1 MSLNR
6 TLTATVSVAALCL
19 PLFVQQASA
28 SSINLGAAAGFAVLQ
43 TGEDGIIFDTD
54 QLNIGG
60 GNIINGN
67 IGVGNGANLNN
78 SDPATITNGNIFV
91 DTGASFTTGGTVN
104 GTTFTNQNLS
114 QARTDALALS
124 ATAAGLAPTGTI
136 ATPNATQIITP
147 GVYDFTTLQ
156 LNNNHV
162 WTLNGSGD
170 YIFNIS
176 TSLSVDHFAIV
187 LTNGATASNIL
198 FNDTGT
204 TTLSLTNG
212 SVLDGIIL
220 APNAGINFN
229 GGSTSLLGELI
240 SGEDINIASHAIVNS
255 VPGPIAGAGLPGLI
269 LAGGGLLGWWRR
281 RQKTA

>member
-1 MSLNR
+1 VR
-6 TLTATVSVAALCL
+6 TTGRGWPRRTGFLTKRDRQLFSAISHRRRDAVAPDRDGGGFERTV
-19 PLFVQQASA
+19 
-28 SSINLGAAAGFAVLQ
+28 VLW
-43 TGEDGIIFDTD
+43 IIFDTD

-91 DTGASFTTGGTVN
+91 DTFTTGGTVN

-136 ATPNATQIITP
+136 ATSNTTQIITP

-170 YIFNIS
+170 YMFNIS
-176 TSLSVDHFAIV
+176 TSLSVGHFAIV
-187 LTNGATASNIL
+187 LTNGATASNS
-198 FNDTGT
+198 F
-204 TTLSLTNG
+204 
-212 SVLDGIIL
+212 
-220 APNAGINFN
+220 
-229 GGSTSLLGELI
+229 
-240 SGEDINIASHAIVNS
+240 
-255 VPGPIAGAGLPGLI
+255 
-269 LAGGGLLGWWRR
+269 
-281 RQKTA
+281 Q